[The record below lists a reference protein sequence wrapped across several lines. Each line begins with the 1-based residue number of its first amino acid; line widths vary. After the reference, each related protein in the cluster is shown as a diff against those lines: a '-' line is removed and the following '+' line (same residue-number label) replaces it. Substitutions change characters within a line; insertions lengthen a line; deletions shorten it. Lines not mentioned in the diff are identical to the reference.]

1 MSATN
6 GNGNGNG
13 RKVGQGRKVGSTQ
26 IAALDLQAEAIRLVA
41 EGKSNVEVAR
51 LLGRSERTIRSLV
64 ADARSRLIAE
74 KKDHFNQR
82 IALYLDSTLDGLAA
96 SADLLS
102 DRAFLETSDPERIDA
117 IARTYGILSDKCFI
131 LLAGARDIA
140 FAGARPEDSSSAPT
154 PAAGD

>member
-1 MSATN
+1 MSETN
-6 GNGNGNG
+6 GNGSG
-13 RKVGQGRKVGSTQ
+13 RKPGQGRKVGSTQ
-26 IAALDLQAEAIRLVA
+26 IAAINLQEQAIRLVA
-41 EGKSNVEVAR
+41 EGKSNLEIAG
-51 LLGRSERTIRSLV
+51 LLGRSERTIRHLV

-74 KKDHFNQR
+74 KRDHFNQR

-102 DRAFLETSDPERIDA
+102 DRQFLETTDPDRIDA
-117 IARTYGILSDKCFI
+117 VARTYGILSDKCFI

-140 FAGARPEDSSSAPT
+140 FAGARSEDPAGAPT